1 MSWNEYRNERRDI
14 DKATAWGASRI
25 FLWVVIAIVVS
36 AGIGAAIWGITVAT
50 SGIKGEGDGVIQK
63 NSAENWLDA
72 QARFEENYAEYEST
86 IFKIKQA
93 QKALQDDP
101 DNAILQTN
109 YQGTVNYCASLVA
122 DYNADARNYLR
133 EDFKAA
139 DLPDQIDVRT
149 CEPIAV
155 P

>member
-1 MSWNEYRNERRDI
+1 MSWNDYRDERRDI
-14 DKATAWGASRI
+14 DRATAWGAGRI
-25 FLWVVIAIVVS
+25 FLWVLVVIIVIG
-36 AGIGAAIWGITVAT
+36 ALGAAIWGITVAT
-50 SGIKGEGDGVIQK
+50 SGVKGQGDGVIQK

-86 IFKIKQA
+86 IFKIEQA
-93 QKALQDDP
+93 ATALEADP
-101 DNAILQTN
+101 NNAVLFTN